1 MFGFRASLRGRF
13 FIVGF
18 ASMHE
23 AARLR
28 LRGTAEAAVAT
39 WASASGDGRMRPS
52 LRELLAFHR
61 ADVAS
66 VYSGFFGFQE
76 AAQDFAGTRFRK

>member
-1 MFGFRASLRGRF
+1 MLGFWASPRGRF
-13 FIVGF
+13 LFVIYTSV
-18 ASMHE
+18 HE

-39 WASASGDGRMRPS
+39 WALTSGDGQMRPS
-52 LRELLAFHR
+52 LRSLLAFHR
-61 ADVAS
+61 ADVAG

-76 AAQDFAGTRFRK
+76 AAKDFAGTRFRE